1 MYEINITRGG
11 LRHFNRLPKKVHQA
25 VLEAI
30 YGPIAENPQRA
41 GKRLGG
47 EFLGLYVARRGDYRV
62 IYEIFETR
70 NAVLV
75 HRVEHRRSAYRP
87 R

>member
-1 MYEINITRGG
+1 MYEIIITRGG
-11 LRHFNRLPKKVHQA
+11 LRHFNRLPRKVHQA

-47 EFLGLYVARRGDYRV
+47 EFRGLYVARRGDYRI
-62 IYEIFETR
+62 IYEIFEAR
-70 NAVLV
+70 DAVLI
-75 HRVEHRRSAYRP
+75 HRVEHRRSVYRP
-87 R
+87 F